1 MPGIFDGLL
10 NKVTELADS
19 TGLTDK
25 LHQHLAELTS
35 AQGIS
40 SLMAQAE
47 QAGLGDK
54 VRSWIGSGQNLPISA
69 DELRSILSSQQVQA
83 LADRTGLPASTILP
97 ALAQF
102 LPAAVDRQT
111 PSGEPPKAG

>member
-1 MPGIFDGLL
+1 MPGIFDGLI

-25 LHQHLAELTS
+25 VHQHLAELTS

-40 SLMAQAE
+40 TLMAQAE

-54 VRSWIGSGQNLPISA
+54 VRSWIGSGQNLPISV
-69 DELRSILSSQQVQA
+69 DELRSILSSQQIQA
-83 LADRTGLPASTILP
+83 MADRTGLPASTILP

-102 LPAAVDRQT
+102 LPAAVDQQT
-111 PSGEPPKAG
+111 PSGEAPKVG